1 MNTNPLTIGGHC
13 FAEAEKV
20 KEMFFE
26 LFPEY
31 QGTIYHGA
39 MLGYMLARNN
49 LMLHYLN
56 QQQEEIK
63 ALNRIIADLTTQIKE
78 YENFETQIHH

>member
-1 MNTNPLTIGGHC
+1 MNTNPLTIGGHY
-13 FAEAEKV
+13 FPDSEGV
-20 KEMFFE
+20 NDLFFE
-26 LFPEY
+26 AYPEFKSRIY
-31 QGTIYHGA
+31 QGA
-39 MLGYMLARNN
+39 MLGFMLARND

-63 ALNRIIADLTTQIKE
+63 ALSRIIADLTTQIKE